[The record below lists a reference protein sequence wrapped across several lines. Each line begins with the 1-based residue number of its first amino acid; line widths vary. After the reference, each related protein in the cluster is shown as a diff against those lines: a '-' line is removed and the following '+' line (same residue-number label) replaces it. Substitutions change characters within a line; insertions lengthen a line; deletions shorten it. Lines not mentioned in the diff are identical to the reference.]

1 MDDDGRCPTCDVI
14 PAPEEI
20 LTERRRGRKPRRS
33 DPVSVA
39 LRRPHRL
46 LDPLQT

>member
-1 MDDDGRCPTCDVI
+1 MEVRPGPGADPTLRD
-14 PAPEEI
+14 
-20 LTERRRGRKPRRS
+20 

-46 LDPLQT
+46 LDPLLVR